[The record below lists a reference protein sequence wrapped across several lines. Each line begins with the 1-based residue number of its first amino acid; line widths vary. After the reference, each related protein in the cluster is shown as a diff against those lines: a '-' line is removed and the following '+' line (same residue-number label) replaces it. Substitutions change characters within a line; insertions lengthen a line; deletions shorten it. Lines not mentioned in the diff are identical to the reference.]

1 MVVISVVWTLLVYA
15 VSFVIGI
22 DVSAQNFEN
31 DPEYQ
36 AIASRLALLNPGFV
50 YQMAVG
56 LFTHRTISI
65 DFEGVPGWL
74 LLLSLVLWPLICLRI
89 ATWLFKREMRG

>member
-1 MVVISVVWTLLVYA
+1 MSSGNA
-15 VSFVIGI
+15 SH
-22 DVSAQNFEN
+22 
-31 DPEYQ
+31 P
-36 AIASRLALLNPGFV
+36 SRLALLNPGFV

>member
-1 MVVISVVWTLLVYA
+1 MYA

-22 DVSAQNFEN
+22 DISAQNFEN

-36 AIASRLALLNPGFV
+36 AIVSRLSLLNPGFV

-74 LLLSLVLWPLICLRI
+74 LLLSLVLWPLTCLRI